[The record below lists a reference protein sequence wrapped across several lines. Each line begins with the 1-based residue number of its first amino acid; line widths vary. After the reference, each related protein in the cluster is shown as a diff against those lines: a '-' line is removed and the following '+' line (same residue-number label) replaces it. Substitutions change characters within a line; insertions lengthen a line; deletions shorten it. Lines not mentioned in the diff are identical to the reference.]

1 MNRLVRQTA
10 VIARRDFVATVF
22 TPTFLV
28 FLLAPLFMLAFGLI
42 GGKGAEQLAS
52 NISQN
57 SAIAA
62 LASDADATR
71 LRAAD
76 EAFRATT
83 GPNRR
88 AELRI
93 IPAAVDPE
101 KQARA
106 LMADKS
112 TDIYAVLYGPLD
124 RPTILRATDSET
136 SAPYLA
142 ELAEQALRNDRAGI
156 KPGERLSKPVVS
168 SIVRAAPSQ
177 GGRQGVGF
185 AAVFVIFFLTLL
197 LAGQAVGMMAEE
209 KGNKVIEILAAAVP
223 LEAVFLGKLIGMF
236 GVALL
241 FIAFWGTVGGQ
252 AMLWSDSASV
262 ATAAPAIGWPAFIVF
277 GAAYFSMAYMLLAG
291 VFLGVGAQAATV
303 REIQMLSLPITIFQV
318 GMFGLSSA
326 AASQPGSAIATFA
339 QIFPFSSPFAMAAR
353 GATDPALWPHLLALG
368 WQFLWV
374 ALVIFVGA
382 RLFRLGVLK
391 SGSGRLWPFGRKG
404 GDAGSGIADSL
415 TPM

>member
-1 MNRLVRQTA
+1 MNRLVRQTV
-10 VIARRDFVATVF
+10 VIARRDFIATVF

-62 LASDADATR
+62 LASGADAAK

-76 EAFRATT
+76 AEMRATT

-93 IPAAVDPE
+93 LPAAADPDA
-101 KQARA
+101 QARA
-106 LMADKS
+106 LMADKK

-142 ELAEQALRNDRAGI
+142 ELAEQALRNERAGLA
-156 KPGERLSKPVVS
+156 PGARLSKPTIS
-168 SIVRAAPSQ
+168 SIARAAPSQ
-177 GGRQGVGF
+177 SGRQGVGF

-223 LEAVFLGKLIGMF
+223 LETVFLGKLIGMF

-241 FIAFWGTVGGQ
+241 FIAFWGTLGSQ
-252 AMLWSDSASV
+252 AMLWSDRASV
-262 ATAAPAIGWPAFIVF
+262 ATGAPAIGWPIFILL

-303 REIQMLSLPITIFQV
+303 REIQMLSLPITIFQM

-326 AASQPGSAIATFA
+326 AASQPGSWVATFA

-353 GATDPALWPHLLALG
+353 GATDPAVWPHLLALA

-374 ALVIFVGA
+374 AFVIFIGA
-382 RLFRLGVLK
+382 RLFRRGVLK
-391 SGSGRLWPFGRKG
+391 SGSGRFRLFGRRG
-404 GDAGSGIADSL
+404 NDAPSAIGDSL